1 MNLSP
6 AAWIALICIMGIVV
20 FSAAV
25 LWSAWQ
31 KRTTATRHSPA
42 EKKESPSLTR
52 AWQKEDEQLK
62 DLAEKVKE
70 IHRRSEK

>member
-6 AAWIALICIMGIVV
+6 AAWIALICLMGTVV

-31 KRTTATRHSPA
+31 GRKSNARNKPA
-42 EKKESPSLTR
+42 EKSESPSLTR
-52 AWQKEDEQLK
+52 SWQKEDEKLK
-62 DLAEKVKE
+62 ELAEKVKE
-70 IHRRSEK
+70 IQHKSEK